1 MATQK
6 FKPGDK
12 VKFTQEAKHRFHDSY
27 YWHFANYNE
36 LDLDKVY
43 TIRGY
48 ANGNCPTYSLEE
60 KGTAPYIADY
70 LLEPAEAEQ
79 TEKKNMTKKD
89 FILALGKAIVPE
101 ETLGYKGTRPC
112 SKLYFKDMDITVD
125 VLSYKRKDGTA
136 ILKMVPDAGG
146 FGECDHQAASAFL
159 NVMIPDDSAFEIYLD
174 GDNLVIESDDYLW
187 DMAQYP
193 VESEEPEDICSNC
206 EALRKA
212 NADKLRLQAELDQ
225 AKAEIARL
233 KGQANRKADRH
244 GEPWTK
250 AFEFPGG
257 RGIAFG
263 FEF

>member
-12 VKFTQEAKHRFHDSY
+12 VKFTQEAKDRFDNDE
-27 YWHFANYNE
+27 YWHSANYPE
-36 LDLDKVY
+36 LDLDGTY
-43 TIRGY
+43 TVKGY
-48 ANGNCPTYSLEE
+48 SNDNWPSYSLEE
-60 KGTAPYIADY
+60 EDTAPHIADY

-79 TEKKNMTKKD
+79 TEKKNMTKKE

-101 ETLGYKGTRPC
+101 ETLEYKGTRPC

-125 VLSYKRKDGTA
+125 VLSYKHKDGTTV
-136 ILKMVPDAGG
+136 LKMVPDAGG
-146 FGECDHQAASAFL
+146 FEECDHQAASAFL
-159 NVMIPDDSAFEIYLD
+159 NVMIPDDSTFEIYLD

-187 DMAQYP
+187 DMVQYS

-225 AKAEIARL
+225 AKAEIAKL
-233 KGQANRKADRH
+233 KGQANRKADRRR
-244 GEPWTK
+244 EPWMK

-257 RGIAFG
+257 KGIAFG